1 MTPKRPT
8 VLVVIGT
15 RPEGIKLAPV
25 IEALRRRADAVDCRV
40 ALTGQHSD
48 LMDQVLAAFDIR
60 PDWDLGVMREGQS
73 LYDVVGESLGGLRG
87 VVEECRPDLVLAQ
100 GDTAS
105 VFAAG
110 MVSFFERTR
119 FGHVEAG
126 LRSRDKWRPWPEE
139 IFRRL
144 TGVVADIHFAPTL
157 EAAANLKREGV
168 PAGAV
173 HVTGNTVVDALLLAA
188 SRDHEP
194 EDSELRSALGGGR
207 RLLLVTAHRRES
219 FGEPLREALGAIR
232 ELVDRFPDVEAL
244 YPVHPN
250 PNVTAAVAATLSG
263 HPRIRLTRPLGY
275 LDLVAAL
282 RHSTL
287 VITDSGGIQ
296 EEAPTFEKPV
306 LVLRDVTER
315 PEGVA
320 AGVAALVG
328 THRDRILGHAMAIL
342 EAEPGQGWKAL
353 RGPGRAATGAADSAH
368 GVDDSAAASNS
379 TYPNPYG
386 DGLAGERIADIVV
399 HRLTDAERSTEDWS
413 GPA

>member
-1 MTPKRPT
+1 MSPRKPA

-25 IEALRRRADAVDCRV
+25 IEALARRSDAIECRV

-48 LMDQVLAAFDIR
+48 LMDQVIAAFGIR

-73 LYDVVGESLGGLRG
+73 LYDVVGECLTGLRG
-87 VVEECRPDLVLAQ
+87 VLTEYRPDMVLAQ

-105 VFAAG
+105 VFTTG
-110 MVSFFERTR
+110 LVTFFERAR
-119 FGHVEAG
+119 LGHVEAG

-144 TGVVADIHFAPTL
+144 TGVVADVHFAPTPG
-157 EAAANLKREGV
+157 AAANLRAEGV
-168 PAGAV
+168 PSASI

-188 SRDHEP
+188 SRPHEA
-194 EDSELRSALGGGR
+194 EDPALRAALASGR
-207 RLLLVTAHRRES
+207 RLVLVTAHRRES
-219 FGEPLREALGAIR
+219 FGAPLREALGAIR
-232 ELVDRFPDVEAL
+232 ELADRYPDTEVL

-250 PNVTAAVAATLSG
+250 PNVTAAAAAVLG
-263 HPRIRLTRPLGY
+263 EHPRIRLTRPLGY
-275 LDLVAAL
+275 LDLVTAL
-282 RHSTL
+282 RHASL

-320 AGVAALVG
+320 AGIAAVVG
-328 THRDRILGHAMAIL
+328 TDRDRILNHAMAIL
-342 EAEPGQGWKAL
+342 DAAPGEGWKSL
-353 RGPGRAATGAADSAH
+353 RWAGAAADGATSE
-368 GVDDSAAASNS
+368 

-386 DGLAGERIADIVV
+386 DGRAGERIADIIV
-399 HRLTDAERSTEDWS
+399 HRLTGAPRGTEDWA
-413 GPA
+413 GPE